1 MLRKLKLLSLNPE
14 EKNMKV
20 LPNLNFISKDFTL
33 LIMLNILVSKSM
45 KTSIGNIM
53 LMMYQL
59 NYLGRILFSLKKGT
73 MSIQKY

>member
-1 MLRKLKLLSLNPE
+1 MLKKLKLLSLNPE
-14 EKNMKV
+14 EKIMKV
-20 LPNLNFISKDFTL
+20 LSNLNFINKDFTL

-59 NYLGRILFSLKKGT
+59 NYLG
-73 MSIQKY
+73 

>member
-1 MLRKLKLLSLNPE
+1 MLKKLKLLSLNPE
-14 EKNMKV
+14 EKIMKV
-20 LPNLNFISKDFTL
+20 LSNLNFISKDFTL

-59 NYLGRILFSLKKGT
+59 NYLGRILF
-73 MSIQKY
+73 

>member
-1 MLRKLKLLSLNPE
+1 MLKKLKLLSLNPE
-14 EKNMKV
+14 EKIMKV
-20 LPNLNFISKDFTL
+20 LSNLNFINKDFTL

-59 NYLGRILFSLKKGT
+59 NYLGWILFWFKKGT